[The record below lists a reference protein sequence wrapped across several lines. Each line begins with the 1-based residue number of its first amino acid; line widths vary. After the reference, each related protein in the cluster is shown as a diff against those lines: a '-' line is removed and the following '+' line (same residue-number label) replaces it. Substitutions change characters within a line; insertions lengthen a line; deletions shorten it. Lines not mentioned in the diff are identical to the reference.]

1 MKKQIGAIFYSSII
15 AKVLMSQ
22 ILFILIISIGFF
34 WLGNQAKMFSSFIGG
49 MAAVIPNSYLA
60 LKVVQT
66 SNQDAQKIVNAFYL
80 GEVGKLLL
88 TGLLF
93 YLIFQIP
100 NIELL
105 PLLAGYTAA
114 LSVFWFALLIRN

>member
-66 SNQDAQKIVNAFYL
+66 SNQ
-80 GEVGKLLL
+80 
-88 TGLLF
+88 
-93 YLIFQIP
+93 
-100 NIELL
+100 
-105 PLLAGYTAA
+105 
-114 LSVFWFALLIRN
+114 